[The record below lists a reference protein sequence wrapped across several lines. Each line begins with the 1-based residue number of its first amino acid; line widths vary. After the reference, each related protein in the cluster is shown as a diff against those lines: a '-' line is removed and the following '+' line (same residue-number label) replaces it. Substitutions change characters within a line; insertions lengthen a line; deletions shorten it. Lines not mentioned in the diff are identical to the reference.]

1 MVTLLTW
8 AVIILAI
15 IAACRLMR
23 IYELSTE
30 LRGGRP
36 QWETTE
42 GDNRMNA
49 QLMLMFF
56 IAFCVFCTWVFYT
69 TRDKL
74 LPIAASV
81 HGAETDWLF
90 DFNMVIITVVAAL
103 TNFFLFFFAFKYYKG
118 KKNATATFFPES
130 HKLELIWTVVP
141 GIALTIII
149 FLGIQTWNTI
159 TAPAT
164 GESLVMEL
172 YAKQFDWTARYAG
185 KDNILG
191 KRYFRLI
198 NDTNPM
204 GLDPTDLNGNDD
216 IVVRNEFHIPKGKQ
230 VDFKLASRD
239 VIHSAYMPHFR
250 AQMNCVPGMTTSF
263 HYVPTITTEEMRRNP
278 RVIQNMKEVNE
289 ILAEKGE
296 TAEFNYIL
304 LCNKICGNSH
314 YNMQMNIIVEEP
326 EQFEA
331 WLSKQKTVSDTP
343 AAETPAKEG
352 HAAVVPAGNEEAEK
366 ENKNIIAAI
375 K

>member
-1 MVTLLTW
+1 MITLLTW

-15 IAACRLMR
+15 IAAVRLMR
-23 IYELSTE
+23 IYELASE
-30 LRGGRP
+30 LRGGKP
-36 QWETTE
+36 QWEITE
-42 GDNRMNA
+42 SDNRMNA
-49 QLMLMFF
+49 GLMLLFVFVFF
-56 IAFCVFCTWVFYT
+56 IFCFWVFFIT
-69 TRDKL
+69 KDKL

-90 DFNMVIITVVAAL
+90 NFNMVIITVVAML

-118 KKNATATFFPES
+118 KKNETATFFPES

-149 FLGIQTWNTI
+149 FLGIKAWTNI
-159 TAPAT
+159 TTPAQ
-164 GESLVMEL
+164 GESVVVEL

-185 KDNILG
+185 EDNKLG
-191 KRYFRLI
+191 RRLFRHI

-204 GLDPTDLNGNDD
+204 GLDPDDPYGKDD

-230 VDFKLASRD
+230 IDFKLASRD

-250 AQMNCVPGMTTSF
+250 AQMNCVPGMTTSL
-263 HYVPTITTEEMRRNP
+263 HYIPTITTEEMRKNP
-278 RVIQNMKEVNE
+278 EVIQNVKEINE
-289 ILAEKGE
+289 LLSEKGE
-296 TAEFNYIL
+296 EPYEFNYLL

-314 YNMQMNIIVEEP
+314 YNMQMNIIVDEE

-331 WLSKQKTVSDTP
+331 WISKQKTVGESM
-343 AAETPAKEG
+343 AAQAPAK
-352 HAAVVPAGNEEAEK
+352 AEMTSQTK
-366 ENKNIIAAI
+366 SVNSTIIAST